1 MLKKLKIKFLIA
13 TIITLIIVIGVIV
26 GTINI
31 LNYSSVIREADD
43 ILAVIMDNSG
53 KFPSKPGH
61 INPDFDINFTP
72 ESPFESRYFTVE
84 MVNGKIQS
92 VDTASIAAINDE
104 TAGKMAMSVQ
114 ITGITRGFRGNY
126 RYLMEKDGDKT
137 NVIFLD
143 CTKSLDSAHTFLI
156 LSMFISIM
164 GLIAVFLIMWI
175 ISDRIVKPIIDG
187 YEKQKRFITDAGHD
201 IKTPIT
207 IIDADAE
214 LLEMEIGENE
224 WLSDIRKQSSRL
236 ASLTSDLIY
245 LSRMEESEST
255 PPHIDFPIS
264 DVIEEVV
271 GSFGAPAKTKG
282 ITINTSIAPALFY
295 RGDEDAVKKLITLLM
310 DNAIKYSPE
319 GETVKVSLKK
329 LTRGVVIKISN
340 LAPNLTSE
348 SVEHMFDRFYR
359 SDPARSSNGGFG
371 IGLSVASAIVS
382 SHKGKISAQ
391 KQGEL
396 LIIEVVL

>member
-26 GTINI
+26 GAINI
-31 LNYSSVIREADD
+31 FNYRSVIKDADAT
-43 ILAVIMDNSG
+43 LAVIMDNSG
-53 KFPSKPGH
+53 RFPSKPGH
-61 INPDFDINFTP
+61 IDPDFDINFTP
-72 ESPFESRYFTVE
+72 ETPFESRYFTVSLI
-84 MVNGKIQS
+84 NGK
-92 VDTASIAAINDE
+92 VKAVNTESIAAINDE
-104 TAGKMAMSVQ
+104 TAEIMAMSVI
-114 ITGITRGFRGNY
+114 ITGIERGFRGNY
-126 RYLMEKDGDKT
+126 RYLMEKDGNTT

-143 CTKSLDSAHTFLI
+143 CTKLLDSAHTFLL
-156 LSMFISIM
+156 LSLFISFM
-164 GLIAVFLIMWI
+164 GIVAVFLLMWI

-245 LSRMEESEST
+245 LSRMEEREST
-255 PPHIDFPIS
+255 PHIDFPIS
-264 DVIEEVV
+264 DIVEEVV
-271 GSFGAPAKTKG
+271 SSFNAPAKTKN
-282 ITINTSIAPALFY
+282 ITIDSSVSTAIFY
-295 RGDEDAVKKLITLLM
+295 RGDEDAIRKLITLLM

-319 GETVKVSLKK
+319 GETVRISMKRIP
-329 LTRGVVIKISN
+329 RGIQIKISN
-340 LAPNLTSE
+340 IAPNLTGT

-359 SDPARSSNGGFG
+359 SDPARSSSGGFG

-391 KQGEL
+391 KQGEK
-396 LIIEVVL
+396 LIIEVIL